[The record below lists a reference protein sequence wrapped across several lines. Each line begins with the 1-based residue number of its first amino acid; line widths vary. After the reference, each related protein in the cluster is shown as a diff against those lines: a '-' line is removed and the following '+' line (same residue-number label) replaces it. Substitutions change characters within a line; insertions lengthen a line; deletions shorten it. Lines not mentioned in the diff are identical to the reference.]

1 MEDIN
6 IPGNEP
12 SQKDGKENVS
22 NFKFKKPRPLIMVI
36 VALIILLAVGL
47 YFAKGLFIAA
57 IVNGMPIS
65 RLSVIKE
72 LEQQGGKQALQG
84 IIDQK
89 VIEAELNKQNV
100 EVSPQEIDDQI
111 KKIEEQVTSQGGTLN
126 EALMQQGLTVEKLRE
141 QITIQEKLKKVLA
154 DKIAVSE
161 ADVDAYIT
169 ESKASAPEGVSPED
183 FKKQISEQLKQ
194 QEFQQEAQKWITE
207 LTGSANIK
215 YYVNYGK

>member
-22 NFKFKKPRPLIMVI
+22 NFKIKKPRPLIMVI

-183 FKKQISEQLKQ
+183 FKKQITEQLKQ

>member
-183 FKKQISEQLKQ
+183 FKKQITEQLKQ